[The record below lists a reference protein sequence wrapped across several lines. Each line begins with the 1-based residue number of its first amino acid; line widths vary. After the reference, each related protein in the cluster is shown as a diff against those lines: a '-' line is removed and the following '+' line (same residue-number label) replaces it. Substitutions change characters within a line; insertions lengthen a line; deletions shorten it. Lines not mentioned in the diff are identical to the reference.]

1 MPAIVGLVLVR
12 SCRSCLLYIPYMVC
26 KDERGNRK
34 RCVFVC
40 LFVFQN
46 RKKSFYF
53 ENSIFKSDWLQC
65 AKTYH
70 FVWVAR

>member
-1 MPAIVGLVLVR
+1 MPAIVGLISVR

-40 LFVFQN
+40 LFSKIE
-46 RKKSFYF
+46 RKAFTLRILSSSLTGYSVLKL
-53 ENSIFKSDWLQC
+53 IILC
-65 AKTYH
+65 G
-70 FVWVAR
+70 